1 MLRCFPDADLLDIP
15 DSCCFFAQKTAY
27 EMRISDWSS
36 DWCSS
41 DLLDLVYMEGAAAG
55 TVAHQCIDC
64 LGRKVFDQ
72 FPNPGRSGALAAID
86 CQKGFGQGDGDL
98 AGLEA
103 YDCAIAS
110 NNMEVFP
117 LAGAIGRGGRRRAT
131 GGGARKCG
139 VEGKSVT
146 GGV

>member
-1 MLRCFPDADLLDIP
+1 
-15 DSCCFFAQKTAY
+15 
-27 EMRISDWSS
+27 
-36 DWCSS
+36 
-41 DLLDLVYMEGAAAG
+41 MEGAAAG

-103 YDCAIAS
+103 YDCAIRS
-110 NNMEVFP
+110 EERRVGKGCVSTCRSRWSPYNLKKKHDTKDNN
-117 LAGAIGRGGRRRAT
+117 T
-131 GGGARKCG
+131 K
-139 VEGKSVT
+139 T
-146 GGV
+146 N

>member
-1 MLRCFPDADLLDIP
+1 
-15 DSCCFFAQKTAY
+15 
-27 EMRISDWSS
+27 MRISDWSS
-36 DWCSS
+36 DVCSS
-41 DLLDLVYMEGAAAG
+41 DLDVVFTRAHQGQVDLVLDLFYMEGAAAG

-103 YDCAIAS
+103 YDCALAS
-110 NNMEVFP
+110 NNMELLP
-117 LAGAIGRGGRRRAT
+117 LAGAIGVGGRRRPT
-131 GGGARKCG
+131 
-139 VEGKSVT
+139 V
-146 GGV
+146 GGVWPGVRCFSVQFGNASWRERWGR